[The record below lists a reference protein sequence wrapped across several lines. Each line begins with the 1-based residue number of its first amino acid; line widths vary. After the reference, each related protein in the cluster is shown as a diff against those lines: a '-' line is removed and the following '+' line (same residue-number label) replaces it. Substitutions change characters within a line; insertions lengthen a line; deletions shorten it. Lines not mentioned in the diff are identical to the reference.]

1 MSYYLMKRQ
10 AGVHLFTHV
19 LVLLR
24 ARQMILTGVW
34 SFSNACREHH
44 LMKNSISIRSS
55 AISNED

>member
-44 LMKNSISIRSS
+44 L
-55 AISNED
+55 